1 MLSRNS
7 LDFERSRQWPAQ
19 VQADLHQKIFFVAH
33 PRGGDSR
40 SLRIRRQLKY
50 RSISVRPISWD
61 ILRRRQVIA
70 VTLLASNA
78 VRETRSRVLSNME
91 LSSVGR
97 SVIGADSAPSSQNGG
112 NALASTAVK
121 SKLGRRGLQLLSW
134 LAPVVLVVI
143 WEWLAQA
150 GWLSPQVLPA
160 PSKVIRTAFKLATTG
175 TLLNDL
181 GVSLLRAA
189 AGFAIGTAVG
199 GGLGILV
206 GFSKIAEAAIDR
218 SVQMIRAIPFLAA
231 LPLVIVWLG
240 VGETQKIFLV
250 ALGVTFP
257 MYINTVLGIRQ
268 VDPKLLELG
277 RVQGLSSIQLIHRI
291 ILPGALPSILTG
303 VRYAL
308 ATAWLALVVA
318 ETIGAQSGIG
328 FLAMDAREF
337 LRTDVIVLTIVIY
350 ALIGVAADGIAR
362 FLERRFLAW
371 HPNYGAAR

>member
-1 MLSRNS
+1 
-7 LDFERSRQWPAQ
+7 
-19 VQADLHQKIFFVAH
+19 
-33 PRGGDSR
+33 
-40 SLRIRRQLKY
+40 
-50 RSISVRPISWD
+50 
-61 ILRRRQVIA
+61 
-70 VTLLASNA
+70 
-78 VRETRSRVLSNME
+78 LSNIE
-91 LSSVGR
+91 LSQIDR
-97 SVIGADSAPSSQNGG
+97 TAIGADNAPSSQG
-112 NALASTAVK
+112 SVQSPVRT
-121 SKLGRRGLQLLSW
+121 SKLGARGLQLLSW
-134 LAPVVLVVI
+134 FAPVLLVVI
-143 WEWLAQA
+143 WEVLAQT

-175 TLLNDL
+175 SLLNDL

-189 AGFAIGTAVG
+189 AGFAIGAAVG
-199 GGLGILV
+199 ATLGVLV
-206 GFSKIAEAAIDR
+206 GFSRVAEAAIDR

-240 VGETQKIFLV
+240 VGEAEKIFLV

-257 MYINTVLGIRQ
+257 IYINTVLGIRQ

-277 RVQGLSSIQLIHRI
+277 RVQGLSSLQLIRRI

-350 ALIGVAADGIAR
+350 ALIGVAADAIAR
-362 FLERRFLAW
+362 FLERRLLAW
-371 HPNYGAAR
+371 HPNYGGTR

>member
-1 MLSRNS
+1 M
-7 LDFERSRQWPAQ
+7 
-19 VQADLHQKIFFVAH
+19 
-33 PRGGDSR
+33 
-40 SLRIRRQLKY
+40 
-50 RSISVRPISWD
+50 
-61 ILRRRQVIA
+61 
-70 VTLLASNA
+70 SNI
-78 VRETRSRVLSNME
+78 E
-91 LSSVGR
+91 LSDIGR
-97 SVIGADSAPSSQNGG
+97 TTIGADEEPSSQNGD
-112 NALASTAVK
+112 NARALASTK
-121 SKLGRRGLQLLSW
+121 IRLGSRGLLLLSW
-134 LAPVVLVVI
+134 LAPVALVIV

-189 AGFAIGTAVG
+189 AGFAIGSVVGAV
-199 GGLGILV
+199 LGTLV
-206 GFSKIAEAAIDR
+206 GFSRIAEAAIDR
-218 SVQMIRAIPFLAA
+218 SVQMIRAVPFLAV

-250 ALGVTFP
+250 ALGVTLP
-257 MYINTVLGIRQ
+257 IYINTVLGIRQ

-277 RVQGLSSIQLIHRI
+277 RVQGLSSIELIRRI

-350 ALIGVAADGIAR
+350 ALIGVAADSIAR
-362 FLERRFLAW
+362 FLERRLLAW

>member
-1 MLSRNS
+1 M
-7 LDFERSRQWPAQ
+7 
-19 VQADLHQKIFFVAH
+19 
-33 PRGGDSR
+33 
-40 SLRIRRQLKY
+40 
-50 RSISVRPISWD
+50 
-61 ILRRRQVIA
+61 
-70 VTLLASNA
+70 SNI
-78 VRETRSRVLSNME
+78 E
-91 LSSVGR
+91 LSDIGR
-97 SVIGADSAPSSQNGG
+97 TIGADEKPSSQNGD
-112 NALASTAVK
+112 NARALASTRI
-121 SKLGRRGLQLLSW
+121 KLGNRGLLLLSW
-134 LAPVVLVVI
+134 LAPVVLVIV

-160 PSKVIRTAFKLATTG
+160 PSKVARTAFKLATTG

-181 GVSLLRAA
+181 GVSLLRAS
-189 AGFAIGTAVG
+189 AGFAIGTTVG
-199 GGLGILV
+199 AALGTLV
-206 GFSKIAEAAIDR
+206 GFSRIAEAAIDR
-218 SVQMIRAIPFLAA
+218 SVQMIRAVPFLAV

-257 MYINTVLGIRQ
+257 IYINTVLGIRQ

-277 RVQGLSSIQLIHRI
+277 RVQGLSSIQLIRRI

-337 LRTDVIVLTIVIY
+337 LRTDVIILTIVIY

-362 FLERRFLAW
+362 FLERRLLAW

>member
-1 MLSRNS
+1 M
-7 LDFERSRQWPAQ
+7 
-19 VQADLHQKIFFVAH
+19 
-33 PRGGDSR
+33 
-40 SLRIRRQLKY
+40 
-50 RSISVRPISWD
+50 
-61 ILRRRQVIA
+61 
-70 VTLLASNA
+70 SN
-78 VRETRSRVLSNME
+78 VE
-91 LSSVGR
+91 LSGIDR
-97 SVIGADSAPSSQNGG
+97 TVIGADSAPSSQSSD
-112 NALASTAVK
+112 NALAPAATK
-121 SKLGRRGLQLLSW
+121 SRLGTRGLQLLSW
-134 LAPVVLVVI
+134 LAPVVLVII

-160 PSKVIRTAFKLATTG
+160 PSKVIRTAFKLVTTG

-189 AGFAIGTAVG
+189 AGFVIGTAVG

-206 GFSKIAEAAIDR
+206 GFSRVAEALIDR

-257 MYINTVLGIRQ
+257 IYINTVLGIRQ

-277 RVQGLSSIQLIHRI
+277 RVQGLSSLQLIRRI

-362 FLERRFLAW
+362 VLERRLLAW

>member
-1 MLSRNS
+1 
-7 LDFERSRQWPAQ
+7 
-19 VQADLHQKIFFVAH
+19 
-33 PRGGDSR
+33 
-40 SLRIRRQLKY
+40 
-50 RSISVRPISWD
+50 
-61 ILRRRQVIA
+61 
-70 VTLLASNA
+70 
-78 VRETRSRVLSNME
+78 ME
-91 LSSVGR
+91 LSGIDR
-97 SVIGADSAPSSQNGG
+97 TAIGADRAPASQSSGG
-112 NALASTAVK
+112 ALAPAAAK
-121 SKLGRRGLQLLSW
+121 SKPGTRGLQLLSW

-189 AGFAIGTAVG
+189 AGFVIGTAIG

-206 GFSKIAEAAIDR
+206 GFSRIAEALIDR

-257 MYINTVLGIRQ
+257 IYINTVLGIRQ

-277 RVQGLSSIQLIHRI
+277 RVQGLSSIQLIRRI

-362 FLERRFLAW
+362 FLERRLLAW